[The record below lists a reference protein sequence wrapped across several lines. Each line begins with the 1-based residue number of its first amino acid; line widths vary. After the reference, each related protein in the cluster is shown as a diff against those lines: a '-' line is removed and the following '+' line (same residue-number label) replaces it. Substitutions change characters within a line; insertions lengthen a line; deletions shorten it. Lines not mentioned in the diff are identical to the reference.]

1 MRRNNQTTERGW
13 AMPKVRPA
21 GSTVMM
27 GHDVPAPPSE
37 LLKWLEDPSGA
48 PVGVQELLWW
58 QVLEADAVE
67 LGRRHPGRQPPL
79 PQAGG
84 GGTRPGTTQE
94 QRRDKER
101 SEDDVVSHLRPR
113 SQAARD
119 RRFARSSIASVL
131 I

>member
-1 MRRNNQTTERGW
+1 MIALRNPTVKIAGSIPVRGTEMRRNNQTPERGW

-37 LLKWLEDPSGA
+37 LPNWLEDPSGA

-67 LGRRHPGRQPPL
+67 LGRRVELGR
-79 PQAGG
+79 
-84 GGTRPGTTQE
+84 
-94 QRRDKER
+94 
-101 SEDDVVSHLRPR
+101 
-113 SQAARD
+113 
-119 RRFARSSIASVL
+119 
-131 I
+131 